1 MDFSSPLDDA
11 YAIGNDDSGAAHG
24 VVNCRSIRHLLCAVF
39 ILIGEVMTLCC
50 GDTQSAST
58 AINGTITDPNA
69 AQFPDGLIV
78 VRNVDAG
85 IQRITSSG
93 SAGTYSITD
102 LVPRNYSL
110 QVAAAFGVVTSTAN
124 APRRPQMALKLTF

>member
-11 YAIGNDDSGAAHG
+11 YAIGNDGSDAAHG

-50 GDTQSAST
+50 GYTQSAPT
-58 AINGTITDPNA
+58 AINGTITDPSA
-69 AQFPDGLIV
+69 AQIPDGPIV
-78 VRNVDAG
+78 VRKVGTD

-93 SAGTYSITD
+93 CAGTYSVTD
-102 LVPRNYSL
+102 LVPGKYSL
-110 QVAAAFGVVTSTAN
+110 QVASEFGMVASTAN
-124 APRRPQMALKLTF
+124 APRQRQIAFKLTF